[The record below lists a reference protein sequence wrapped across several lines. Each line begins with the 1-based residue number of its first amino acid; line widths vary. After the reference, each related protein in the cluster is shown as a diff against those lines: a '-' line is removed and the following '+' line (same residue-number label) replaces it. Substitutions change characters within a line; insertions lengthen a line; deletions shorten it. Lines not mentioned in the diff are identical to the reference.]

1 MKKTSVM
8 KKLYERLHD
17 SRAFWM
23 VVSLLASLT
32 IWVYVTS
39 MQSDQYTSTFRNV
52 EVSLVGED
60 ELRTSKNMVI
70 TDLDT
75 STVTVQVTGPRRIVA
90 GLAASDIKACVDVSK
105 LSRSAYT
112 TQQYYISYPEGIDT
126 SNIDDTSRSP
136 STISFMVSPLNTKTV
151 QVRGSFDGSL
161 AEGYTAETPVFEP
174 ATITVSGADAYLK
187 DVSYAWVSFGKE
199 DVDSTYKVET
209 GFTLMNEN
217 GQECSTVG
225 LTCSEDVVTATLP
238 LLLVKEVPLS
248 VDVIEGAGAT
258 KANTKI
264 KVEPDSITLAGD
276 SSLLTGMNKIVL
288 DTIDLTDFTSTF
300 SETYT
305 IPIDNQMNNLTGVT
319 EAKVTVEVVGLETRT
334 YKVKNISC
342 INVTNG
348 FTADIISESIDV
360 VIRGTPE
367 RLDEL
372 KGDNIRAVADLTDYN
387 ESTGQFMPTV
397 KIVVDGF
404 TDVGAVKPSS
414 GDYTI
419 SIEIRKA

>member
-1 MKKTSVM
+1 MVEPPGSV
-8 KKLYERLHD
+8 YRTFAVP
-17 SRAFWM
+17 SAFWAAMQRETPQLVLLDLMLPGMAGTDVCREIRRSSNAPILM
-23 VVSLLASLT
+23 VTAKS
-32 IWVYVTS
+32 
-39 MQSDQYTSTFRNV
+39 
-52 EVSLVGED
+52 GED
-60 ELRTSKNMVI
+60 
-70 TDLDT
+70 D
-75 STVTVQVTGPRRIVA
+75 IVA
-90 GLAASDIKACVDVSK
+90 GLDASDIKACVDVSK

-112 TQQYYISYPEGIDT
+112 TQQYYISYPEGTDT
-126 SNIDDTSRSP
+126 SNIDDISRSP

-319 EAKVTVEVVGLETRT
+319 EAKVTV
-334 YKVKNISC
+334 
-342 INVTNG
+342 
-348 FTADIISESIDV
+348 
-360 VIRGTPE
+360 
-367 RLDEL
+367 
-372 KGDNIRAVADLTDYN
+372 
-387 ESTGQFMPTV
+387 
-397 KIVVDGF
+397 
-404 TDVGAVKPSS
+404 
-414 GDYTI
+414 
-419 SIEIRKA
+419 

>member
-1 MKKTSVM
+1 M
-8 KKLYERLHD
+8 KKLYD

-23 VVSLLASLT
+23 IVSLLASLA

-39 MQSDQYTSTFRNV
+39 MQSTEFSQTFYGV
-52 EVSLVGED
+52 EVELVGESA
-60 ELRTSKNMVI
+60 LRESKNMVI

-75 STVTVQVTGPRRIVA
+75 STVTVRITGPRRIVA
-90 GLAASDIKACVDVSK
+90 GLDPSDLKACVDVSK
-105 LSRSAYT
+105 LSRAAYT
-112 TQQYYISYPEGIDT
+112 TQQYYISYPDGTDT
-126 SNIDDTSRSP
+126 TNINDSNKSP

-174 ATITVSGADAYLK
+174 STITVSGADANLK
-187 DVSYAWVSFGKE
+187 DVSYAWVTFGKE
-199 DVDSTYKVET
+199 NVDSTYKVET

-217 GQECSTVG
+217 GEECSTVG

-248 VDVIEGAGAT
+248 VDIIEGAGAT

-276 SSLLTGMNKIVL
+276 SAILTGMNKIVL
-288 DTIDLTDFTSTF
+288 DTIDLSDFEKTF
-300 SETYT
+300 SQTYT
-305 IPIDNQMNNLTGVT
+305 IPIDNDMNNLTGVT

-334 YKVKNISC
+334 FKVKNISC
-342 INVTNG
+342 TNVTEG
-348 FTADIISESIDV
+348 YEADIISESIDV
-360 VIRGTPE
+360 IIRGTSE
-367 RLDEL
+367 QLDLL
-372 KGDNIRAVADLTDYN
+372 KGDNIRAVADLTDYK
-387 ESTGQFMPTV
+387 ESTGQFMPNV

-404 TDVGAVKPSS
+404 TDVGAI
-414 GDYTI
+414 GQNTI
-419 SIEIRKA
+419 SIEIRRA

>member
-1 MKKTSVM
+1 MRKTSTM
-8 KKLYERLHD
+8 KKLYD

-23 VVSLLASLT
+23 IVSLLASLA

-39 MQSDQYTSTFRNV
+39 MQSTEFSQTFYGV
-52 EVSLVGED
+52 EVELVGESA
-60 ELRTSKNMVI
+60 LRESKNMVI

-75 STVTVQVTGPRRIVA
+75 STVTVRITGPRRIVA
-90 GLAASDIKACVDVSK
+90 GLDPSDLKACVDVSK
-105 LSRSAYT
+105 LSRAAYT
-112 TQQYYISYPEGIDT
+112 TQQYYISYPDGTDT
-126 SNIDDTSRSP
+126 TNINDSNKSP

-174 ATITVSGADAYLK
+174 STITVSGADANLK
-187 DVSYAWVSFGKE
+187 DVSYAWVTFGKE
-199 DVDSTYKVET
+199 NVDSTYKVET

-217 GQECSTVG
+217 GEECSTVG

-248 VDVIEGAGAT
+248 VDIIEGAGAT

-276 SSLLTGMNKIVL
+276 SAILTGMNKIVL
-288 DTIDLTDFTSTF
+288 DTIDLSDFEKTF
-300 SETYT
+300 SQTYT
-305 IPIDNQMNNLTGVT
+305 IPIDNDMNNLTGVT

-334 YKVKNISC
+334 FKVKNISC
-342 INVTNG
+342 TNVTEG
-348 FTADIISESIDV
+348 YEADIISESIDV
-360 VIRGTPE
+360 IIRGTSE
-367 RLDEL
+367 QLDLL
-372 KGDNIRAVADLTDYN
+372 KGDNIRAVADLTDYK
-387 ESTGQFMPTV
+387 ESTGQFMPNV

-404 TDVGAVKPSS
+404 TDVGAI
-414 GDYTI
+414 GQNTI
-419 SIEIRKA
+419 SIEIRRA